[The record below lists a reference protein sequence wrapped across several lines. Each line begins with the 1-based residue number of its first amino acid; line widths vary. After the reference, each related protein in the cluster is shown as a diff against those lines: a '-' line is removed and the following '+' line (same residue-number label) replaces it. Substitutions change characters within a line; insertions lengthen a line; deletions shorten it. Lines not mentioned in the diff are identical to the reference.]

1 MAEPS
6 RLKEQCKAL
15 KLGHVPGAYLEIPY
29 CDRDQYLT
37 ELFRAELDA
46 QKAHRITRLI
56 KRAGFPSFKTLE
68 AFDWEPVTLPRS
80 ITITEL
86 SDVAFLD
93 RHENV
98 LALGAVGNGKSHLG
112 IALGIKACMQ
122 GKSVLWYTC
131 IDLVNI
137 LLEHHRQDRL
147 GRVMRDLK
155 KADLVVIDELGFV
168 PLKREGAELL
178 FNVVAAAYERQSIIV
193 TSNLQFGEWN
203 SVLGDNRLTTA
214 MIDRL
219 VHHAHIL
226 AFDGP
231 SWRLRQALSAADVS
245 DHPSNSALAGW
256 GS

>member
-1 MAEPS
+1 MAVPAT
-6 RLKEQCKAL
+6 LKEQCKAL
-15 KLGHVPGAYLEIPY
+15 KLGHVPGAYLDIQY
-29 CDRDQYLT
+29 RDREQYLS
-37 ELFRAELDA
+37 ELFQAELEA
-46 QKAHRITRLI
+46 RQAHRINRLV

-68 AFDWEPVTLPRS
+68 TFDWKPVTLPRS

-86 SDVAFLD
+86 SDVVFVE

-98 LALGAVGNGKSHLG
+98 LALGGVGIGKTCLG
-112 IALGIKACMQ
+112 IALGIRACMQ

-131 IDLVNI
+131 IDLVNT

-147 GRVMRDLK
+147 GRFMRDLR
-155 KADLVVIDELGFV
+155 KADLIIIDELGFV

-178 FNVVAAAYERQSIIV
+178 FNVVAAAYERQSLIV

-231 SWRLRQALSAADVS
+231 SYRLRQALSATRRGGDQVDASVS
-245 DHPSNSALAGW
+245 E
-256 GS
+256 